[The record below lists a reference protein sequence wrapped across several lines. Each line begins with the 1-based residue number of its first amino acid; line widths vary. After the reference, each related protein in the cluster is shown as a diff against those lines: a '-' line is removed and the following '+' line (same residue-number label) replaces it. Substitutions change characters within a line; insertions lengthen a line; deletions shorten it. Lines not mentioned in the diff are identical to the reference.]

1 MSDLLKNH
9 IVGFLVTLFILLPQF
24 LFYRGGGG
32 YVNESDRYGETLGQ
46 AVNMKSQPG
55 AAVRL
60 INFTSFFFFSFLFA

>member
-1 MSDLLKNH
+1 M
-9 IVGFLVTLFILLPQF
+9 TLFILLPQF

-60 INFTSFFFFSFLFA
+60 ISFLLFLLLFDLLKDMAGVYKGD